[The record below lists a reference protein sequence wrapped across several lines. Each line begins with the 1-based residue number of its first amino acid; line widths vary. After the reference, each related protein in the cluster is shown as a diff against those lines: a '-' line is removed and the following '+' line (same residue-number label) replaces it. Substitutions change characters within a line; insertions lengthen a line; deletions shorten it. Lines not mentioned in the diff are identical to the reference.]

1 MRCPWAIQTIM
12 LYCAGTDQSCK
23 LDEVNH
29 FHLFRVSNNVISFN
43 VKQGQHYELFVPAD
57 KDSQGLWH
65 NEGIV
70 PYEQAPDFRDRIDPL
85 ALIGFHTLGVF
96 TAASNVTTASL
107 RRLAGGNRIGIC
119 RIDPPSSIQG
129 TAWLALPF
137 SRSSATIWNQ
147 PLHDTPNLPLPW
159 ITCFVAMLFLQWA
172 NDTSKARPS
181 KDMLHTLL
189 QASLFTDAILWASLS
204 IVILGEST
212 IEDSSYGQSTLGAC
226 VGLFVLATIVPSIH
240 KYSTWW
246 TDIVLGFVTLFTSGF
261 YITTTLLWA
270 HTILKIMPKQVK
282 PSFKQYIGNLIF

>member
-119 RIDPPSSIQG
+119 RIDPLQ
-129 TAWLALPF
+129 AYRALPG
-137 SRSSATIWNQ
+137 W
-147 PLHDTPNLPLPW
+147 H
-159 ITCFVAMLFLQWA
+159 CLFLGHPPLYGTNPYMIRQTYHCRGSLA
-172 NDTSKARPS
+172 SSQCFFFNGP
-181 KDMLHTLL
+181 MILL
-189 QASLFTDAILWASLS
+189 KQGLLKICYIHYCKHLSLQMQYYGLPFL
-204 IVILGEST
+204 
-212 IEDSSYGQSTLGAC
+212 SSYLEK
-226 VGLFVLATIVPSIH
+226 VP
-240 KYSTWW
+240 
-246 TDIVLGFVTLFTSGF
+246 
-261 YITTTLLWA
+261 
-270 HTILKIMPKQVK
+270 
-282 PSFKQYIGNLIF
+282 